1 MPSAGHCE
9 VRREVCEEGEVYV
22 RKLNRFSDATCN
34 RQVGDS
40 FLFWSIVAIVRVL
53 IQANTFRQ
61 SVMDASPRISRV
73 GDFAYFQMSVWDAL
87 RYIEPRTMKV
97 IS

>member
-9 VRREVCEEGEVYV
+9 VTREVCEEGEVYV

-40 FLFWSIVAIVRVL
+40 FLFWSIVAIKDRWES
-53 IQANTFRQ
+53 ANILGERFCILPDD
-61 SVMDASPRISRV
+61 SMGCAEV
-73 GDFAYFQMSVWDAL
+73 Y
-87 RYIEPRTMKV
+87 
-97 IS
+97 